1 MEKDTP
7 KKIFLKDYEP
17 SNFCIETIDL
27 EFDIYEEYTQVKN
40 TSFFKKNEIS
50 NQDNKLVLDGVNLD
64 LISLKIDNKIYEN
77 YELEK
82 NKLIIN
88 GLPDSFKL
96 ETIVKIDPINNKQL
110 MGLYKSDDIFC
121 TQNEPEGFRR
131 ITYHLDRPD
140 VMSIYS
146 TTLIADKKRYPVL
159 LSNGNKIEAKELEH
173 GRHMVKWQDPF
184 KKPCYLF
191 AVVAGDLV
199 CTKDNFITKSGRNVD
214 LQIFTDKGNETRVNH
229 AMSSLKKAMKWDE
242 EKFDREYDLDIFM
255 VVAVD
260 AFNSGAM
267 ENKGLN
273 IFNSSA
279 ILCDQKTATDSD
291 FQYIEAVVAHEYFHN
306 WTGNRITCRDWFQ
319 LTLKEGLTVFRDAE
333 FSSDMQDRSIKR
345 IEDTKYIKEGQFPED
360 SGPMSHAIQP
370 QSFIDIEN
378 FYTVTVYEKGAEV
391 IRMLKTLYG
400 EENFK
405 KALNLYFDTFDG
417 QAVTINEFL
426 WSFEKSLNI
435 DLTQFK
441 ESWYKQAG
449 TPKIEYEEYFHA
461 DTKEYKLKI
470 KQSCPFPKKDDE
482 KPYFFPLSY
491 GLLNK
496 YGDEVKKG
504 ILEISKEEEIFT
516 FKDFSHKPIPSLL
529 QNFSAPVDIK
539 YNYSMEENIFLF
551 KNDKDPVNKYE
562 AGQRITKNI
571 ILGLMDNPEMELPD
585 DIIKVYK
592 DILQDNSLSNAFKSY
607 CFFTPSLYTIIKELE
622 FLDYKKVYD
631 AKKKYVKFISNNL
644 TDILN
649 YTFHNNQK
657 TEYSINSEEI
667 GNRALKNT
675 CLAYLSENDKDFTNL
690 INTQFETANNMTDKL
705 SALSLL
711 CKKENVTKTNAL
723 FTFKNEWKENSLVMN
738 KWIAVQMSSPVDNI
752 LELSRVLEKD
762 EVFDITNP
770 NKVRAL
776 LGSFGGNKAFF
787 HNKDGKNYEYFK
799 DKILEIDK
807 LNSKIASGLAQVFR
821 EYSRLTPEIK
831 SAMKPNLELILNKKN
846 ISSSLYEVINAII
859 TSEKK

>member
-1 MEKDTP
+1 MEKITP

-17 SNFCIETIDL
+17 SNFNIEKIDL
-27 EFDIYEEYTQVKN
+27 EFDIYEDYTQVKN
-40 TSFFKKNEIS
+40 TSFFKKNLNS
-50 NQDNKLVLDGVNLD
+50 NKNNQLALDGINLE
-64 LISLKIDNKIYEN
+64 LISLRINNKIYEDYN
-77 YELEK
+77 LEK
-82 NKLIIN
+82 NKLVIN
-88 GLPDSFKL
+88 NLPDSFEL
-96 ETIVKIDPINNKQL
+96 QTIVKIDPKNNKQL
-110 MGLYKSDDIFC
+110 MGLYKSDNILC

-131 ITYHLDRPD
+131 ITYHLDRSD
-140 VMSIYS
+140 VMSMYS
-146 TTLIADKKRYPVL
+146 TTLIADKEKYPIL
-159 LSNGNKIEAKELEH
+159 LSNGNKIEEKDLEN

-191 AVVAGDLV
+191 AVVAGDLI
-199 CTKDNFITKSGRNVD
+199 CTKDNFITKSNRNID
-214 LQIFTDKGNETRVNH
+214 LQIYTDKGNETRVSH
-229 AMSSLKKAMKWDE
+229 AMNSLKKAMKWDE
-242 EKFDREYDLDIFM
+242 ERFDREYDLDIFM

-260 AFNSGAM
+260 SFNSGAM

-319 LTLKEGLTVFRDAE
+319 LTLKEGLTVFRDSE

-360 SGPMSHAIQP
+360 AGPMSHAIQP
-370 QSFIDIEN
+370 QAFIDIEN

-400 EENFK
+400 EEKFK
-405 KALNLYFDTFDG
+405 KALGLYFDTFDG

-441 ESWYKQAG
+441 DSWYKQAG
-449 TPKIEYEEYFHA
+449 TPKIEYEEFF
-461 DTKEYKLKI
+461 DKETKEYRLKI
-470 KQSCPFPKKDDE
+470 KQSCPFPKKDNE

-504 ILEISKEEEIFT
+504 IIKISKEEETFS
-516 FKDFSHKPIPSLL
+516 FKDFSHKPTPSLL
-529 QNFSAPVDIK
+529 QGFSAPVDIK

-551 KNDKDPVNKYE
+551 NNDKDPVNKYE
-562 AGQRITKNI
+562 AGQRIIKNI
-571 ILGLMDNPEMELPD
+571 ILGLIDNPEMIISDE
-585 DIIKVYK
+585 IIKAYK
-592 DILQDNSLSNAFKSY
+592 SILQDTNLSSAFKSY
-607 CFFTPSLYTIIKELE
+607 CFFTPSLYTITKELE
-622 FLDYKKVYD
+622 FFDYKKAYN
-631 AKKKYVKFISNNL
+631 AKKQYVKFISNNL
-644 TDILN
+644 TDIFN
-649 YTFHNNQK
+649 YTFHNNQN
-657 TEYSINSEEI
+657 TEYSINSEAI
-667 GNRALKNT
+667 GNRSLKNT

-690 INTQFETANNMTDKL
+690 INTQFETANNMTDKI

-711 CKKENVTKTNAL
+711 CKKENIIKTNAL
-723 FTFKNEWKENSLVMN
+723 FEFKNEWKENSLVMN
-738 KWIAVQMSSPVDNI
+738 KWISVQMSAPVENI
-752 LELSRVLEKD
+752 LELSKKLEKD

-799 DKILEIDK
+799 NKILELDK
-807 LNSKIASGLAQVFR
+807 LNSKISSGLSQVFR
-821 EYSRLTPEIK
+821 DYSKLRPEIQ
-831 SAMKPNLELILNKKN
+831 SAMKPNLELILNTKD

-859 TSEKK
+859 ESEKK